1 MKNVNF
7 KKIKELCAKGAI
19 LLMLTGTI
27 TTVATP
33 NTIYTVSAATKTL
46 KSTKSSALKKLLAAY
61 NSYDKSNYY
70 STQYK
75 SITKYYNTG
84 VTKINACK
92 TKNDVSKMLDTYKKK
107 MATVKDKKTVLAEY
121 KIKMQ
126 KSLLENYKD
135 LVENN
140 NYDSNGL
147 KELESIYNTYNSK
160 INKTT
165 AKTKAKKYKNTAIS
179 KMENVCTKVIANA
192 DGTKTMSLE
201 QVDKKVKALCKKYPA
216 YTEEEIRTLY
226 VTINMTE
233 FNFDL
238 YEYLEVS
245 SKSELE
251 EKKELI
257 DNFMDK
263 YLDTLSYVSAAA
275 RTKNDKWL
283 AYAKIPESETMYLS
297 VLIENELV
305 KKQAQFLEE
314 NMIYCA
320 KHDKLS
326 YDYDFPKELT
336 IAAAKLT
343 LWLYGDANLE
353 NKNTYAGYYDINDE
367 EMNKR
372 SDNIVLKKYANTLML
387 YSTALVVSE
396 AVYFI
401 PSDIAK
407 QAKNVEVALENRMRD
422 NLEKA
427 NQELLNLFNSR
438 NKVLSK

>member
-27 TTVATP
+27 TTVTTP

-107 MATVKDKKTVLAEY
+107 MAAVKDKKTVLAEY

-126 KSLLENYKD
+126 KSLLEYYKD
-135 LVENN
+135 LIKNN

-165 AKTKAKKYKNTAIS
+165 TKTKAKKYKNTAIS
-179 KMENVCTKVIANA
+179 KMENVVTAIMTIDGVKVI
-192 DGTKTMSLE
+192 TKE
-201 QVDKKVKALCKKYPA
+201 QVDKKVRTLCEKYPC
-216 YTEEEIRTLY
+216 YTEDEIRTLY

-238 YEYLEVS
+238 YEYLDVS
-245 SKSELE
+245 TKEEMETKAALLE
-251 EKKELI
+251 DILENMYLTTYQHYNKVANKLSLETEIKYEDIIYLPDFIENFEIKNESIKLCTLI
-257 DNFMDK
+257 YNMANIYTEQGQAYEGKNKLKIDSTATAFAYFYDYYAGKAYN
-263 YLDTLSYVSAAA
+263 YVSECIPKYSINSYEC
-275 RTKNDKWL
+275 KN
-283 AYAKIPESETMYLS
+283 
-297 VLIENELV
+297 
-305 KKQAQFLEE
+305 
-314 NMIYCA
+314 
-320 KHDKLS
+320 
-326 YDYDFPKELT
+326 
-336 IAAAKLT
+336 
-343 LWLYGDANLE
+343 
-353 NKNTYAGYYDINDE
+353 
-367 EMNKR
+367 R
-372 SDNIVLKKYANTLML
+372 SDLQIVNIFFIKCLNPFMLDWRYYQLYPPTISSNIYDDKKTYLQQNLNPIYKKIEYQYVLK
-387 YSTALVVSE
+387 
-396 AVYFI
+396 
-401 PSDIAK
+401 
-407 QAKNVEVALENRMRD
+407 
-422 NLEKA
+422 
-427 NQELLNLFNSR
+427 
-438 NKVLSK
+438 